1 MKNLTI
7 LLHTL
12 SIGGALY
19 TNVPGLE
26 LSHSPGTSVPDNSF
40 ECTQPLSISEQADLI
55 REESLA
61 VADYFEDIM
70 YANW

>member
-1 MKNLTI
+1 M
-7 LLHTL
+7 
-12 SIGGALY
+12 
-19 TNVPGLE
+19 E
-26 LSHSPGTSVPDNSF
+26 LSYSPGTSVPDNSC

-55 REESLA
+55 RAESLA